1 MNINKTVLTAA
12 LAIAIS
18 GLCASSTTIAGQDQ
32 PGNKA
37 ASHWGATGL
46 VKTVQDNATKYK
58 SLRAAKEDGYTLLTG
73 CVAGM
78 SGGAMGVHYARMD
91 LIGDGKI
98 DPATPEFLVY
108 EPTRW
113 GSMRLVAADFLVFKA
128 AWEAENGEGVAPI
141 VQGQHFM
148 LAGEPNRYAAP
159 AFYLLHVWAFKHN
172 RNGMF
177 AMYNPDVSC
186 EHYNPE
192 TG

>member
-1 MNINKTVLTAA
+1 MNTKKLALSLALVALCGAGTVAADVGAPNDNTASSYGYAVGIVKTVL
-12 LAIAIS
+12 
-18 GLCASSTTIAGQDQ
+18 
-32 PGNKA
+32 
-37 ASHWGATGL
+37 
-46 VKTVQDNATKYK
+46 DNVSKYK
-58 SLRAAKEDGYTLLTG
+58 SLHAAMDDGYVLLTG
-73 CVAGM
+73 CVA
-78 SGGAMGVHYARMD
+78 SENGGAMGVHYVRPD
-91 LIGDGKI
+91 LVGDGKI

-113 GSMRLVAADFLVFKA
+113 GSMRLVAADYLVFKA

-141 VQGQHFM
+141 VQGQHFQ

-186 EHYNPE
+186 EYYDPDA
-192 TG
+192 